1 MAAEPLRRPH
11 PQRTRTIALLLLV
24 VAHALLWAA
33 YTWTLRYLGDRDEAD
48 LADRMAS
55 DVVIY
60 EDHVTRVLDTVTGRL
75 RAAASLQTE
84 AVRRSPEQAGRR
96 LEALVADEVVVRS
109 LSLVDPEGR
118 VVASSWPANRDARLP
133 GADREELLEEP
144 RRGLR
149 LGGVYPQRDL
159 GDLGQPAPP
168 AGAGLWLA
176 ALPAEDLPGYL
187 WVASVNLGVIASLW
201 VRTDDLP
208 ATGILLLDAKGRPVV
223 QHHMGEGL
231 SGRISPDVNR
241 AADVSASGRFETGPG
256 RRYRVDFRQSP
267 TYPVILVL
275 IGDRE
280 RLDADARES
289 RSGLVVGVG
298 LGSLASFLLVGL
310 FLLVQRRYES
320 SMTAVLNQ
328 AMATDAHVMVSES
341 TPEGIITRVN
351 TAFCEGSGYDET
363 ELVGRGYRLLASGV
377 HSADFYRGLWDAL
390 RAGHIWKGALCN
402 RRKSGELYWTN
413 ATIVPR
419 TDSWG
424 KVTGYIGLYTDITE
438 AMSLS
443 DRLNAERV
451 RREDLARLARELLTE
466 ANTDALTAL
475 ANRRG
480 FDAVAHG
487 LHERARSHGAPLSV
501 LALDLDH
508 FKAVNDTHGH
518 ACGDQVLAEVARRW
532 RQCLRASDLLAR
544 MGGEEFCAVLPDTGP
559 VEAVRVAGKIL
570 HATAD
575 EPIHCTVAD
584 RGIELPVTVSIGVV
598 SVRGTELPAVQALLD
613 RADQALYEAKHGGR
627 NRVVALPMSTSAQ
640 EPGSTVRAG
649 RQP

>member
-1 MAAEPLRRPH
+1 MAPVRPLKLDPKRS
-11 PQRTRTIALLLLV
+11 RTVAWLVIVAGLALIWM
-24 VAHALLWAA
+24 AGLWV
-33 YTWTLRYLGDRDEAD
+33 LRYLAERDEAD

-60 EDHVTRVLDTVTGRL
+60 EDHVTRVLDTVSGRL
-75 RAAASLQTE
+75 RAAAALGTDI
-84 AVRRSPEQAGRR
+84 VRRSPERAADR
-96 LEALVADEVVVRS
+96 LAALAADEVVVRS
-109 LSLVDPEGR
+109 LSLVGPDGV
-118 VVASSWPANRDARLP
+118 VVASSWPPNHGARLP
-133 GADREELLEEP
+133 AVDRAELFGGA

-149 LGGVYPQRDL
+149 FGGVYPQRDL
-159 GDLGQPAPP
+159 GDIGNQAMP

-176 ALPAEDLPGYL
+176 ALPAEDAPGYL

-201 VRTDDLP
+201 IRTDDLP

-231 SGRISPDVNR
+231 AGRISPDVIR
-241 AADVSASGRFETGPG
+241 AADLDANGRFETGPSG
-256 RRYRVDFRQSP
+256 RYRVDFRQSP
-267 TYPVILVL
+267 TYPIVLTL

-280 RLDADARES
+280 RLHADARES
-289 RSGLVVGVG
+289 RNGLLAGAG
-298 LGSLASFLLVGL
+298 FASLVLLLLVGL
-310 FLLVQRRYES
+310 FMKGQRRYEA
-320 SMTAVLNQ
+320 SMTDLLNQ
-328 AMATDAHVMVSES
+328 AAATDAHVMVSES
-341 TPEGIITRVN
+341 TAEGIITRVN
-351 TAFCEGSGYDET
+351 AAFCEGSGYGEA
-363 ELVGRGYRLLASGV
+363 ELVGHGYRLLASGV
-377 HSADFYRGLWDAL
+377 HSADFYRGLWDTL
-390 RAGHIWKGALCN
+390 RAGRIWKGALCN

-419 TDSWG
+419 ADPWG
-424 KVTGYIGLYTDITE
+424 EVTGYVGLYTDITE

-443 DRLNAERV
+443 ERLQAERL
-451 RREDLARLARELLTE
+451 RREKLAELARELLTE
-466 ANTDALTAL
+466 ANTDALTSI

-480 FDAVAHG
+480 FDAMAHE
-487 LHERARSHGAPLSV
+487 LHERARALGSPLSV

-544 MGGEEFCAVLPDTGP
+544 VGGEEFCALLPDTGP
-559 VEAVRVAGKIL
+559 VEAARVAGKIL
-570 HATAD
+570 RATAD

-584 RGIELPVTVSIGVV
+584 RAIELPVTVSVGVV
-598 SVRGTELPAVQALLD
+598 SVRGAELPAVQALLD

-627 NRVVALPMSTSAQ
+627 NRAVALPMPTSAQ
-640 EPGSTVRAG
+640 SPDSTVRVG